1 MCREKL
7 KPVSKESPETELLA
21 VPTSDGPEWMPV
33 KICHSSRARRL
44 RITIGIHG
52 EVVLTLPRGCS
63 RKIGIEFLNR
73 HGDWMKKH
81 IGRRVDFKEV
91 TLLSYVQKQGW
102 LAING
107 GKFPVKVSFGEKSSF
122 MQNTDGIKMVINRE
136 MVQETELLRLLRK
149 LASEALKERLLY
161 LSNERNLPLERVSIR
176 NQKSRWGSCSDRG
189 TISLNW
195 RLVLVRPELQDYI
208 LLHELAHLTEMNHSH
223 KFWSLLESYDSSARK
238 HDREVTRI
246 SRQVMALGR

>member
-1 MCREKL
+1 
-7 KPVSKESPETELLA
+7 
-21 VPTSDGPEWMPV
+21 
-33 KICHSSRARRL
+33 
-44 RITIGIHG
+44 
-52 EVVLTLPRGCS
+52 
-63 RKIGIEFLNR
+63 
-73 HGDWMKKH
+73 MKKH

-195 RLVLVRPELQDYI
+195 RLVLVRPELQG
-208 LLHELAHLTEMNHSH
+208 M
-223 KFWSLLESYDSSARK
+223 
-238 HDREVTRI
+238 
-246 SRQVMALGR
+246 

>member
-1 MCREKL
+1 
-7 KPVSKESPETELLA
+7 
-21 VPTSDGPEWMPV
+21 
-33 KICHSSRARRL
+33 
-44 RITIGIHG
+44 
-52 EVVLTLPRGCS
+52 
-63 RKIGIEFLNR
+63 
-73 HGDWMKKH
+73 
-81 IGRRVDFKEV
+81 
-91 TLLSYVQKQGW
+91 
-102 LAING
+102 
-107 GKFPVKVSFGEKSSF
+107 
-122 MQNTDGIKMVINRE
+122 

-223 KFWSLLESYDSSARK
+223 KFWALLESYDSSARK